1 MKASVAVPAQA
12 ASITGSRDA
21 PPVRWPQ
28 LSAGACQGTV
38 LLGEWEGRAL
48 QTMEYWIRKPGLC
61 LTNLSYLVHLASS
74 APAGT
79 ITLGA
84 LSQLVHR

>member
-1 MKASVAVPAQA
+1 MKASVAVPVQA

-28 LSAGACQGTV
+28 LSPGACQGTM

-48 QTMEYWIRKPGLC
+48 QTRNGSWK
-61 LTNLSYLVHLASS
+61 ASS
-74 APAGT
+74 IG
-79 ITLGA
+79 LE
-84 LSQLVHR
+84 SQVYA